1 MKEDDLKERLK
12 QIDKE
17 QLEEIIFKVY
27 KEITLKLDKDYKLQK
42 EEVAEVKYVK
52 IEDIEASKKNND
64 LNYTFSTW
72 RVSEFEKEMKMLKN
86 KRADII
92 NNKI

>member
-1 MKEDDLKERLK
+1 MLSKEDDLKERLK

-42 EEVAEVKYVK
+42 EFKEKK
-52 IEDIEASKKNND
+52 MDLCIEDIENEIKKH
-64 LNYTFSTW
+64 TF
-72 RVSEFEKEMKMLKN
+72 VLEIIEKYIKEK
-86 KRADII
+86 
-92 NNKI
+92 

>member
-1 MKEDDLKERLK
+1 MILVTLGTQDKSFERLLK

-42 EEVAEVKYVK
+42 EFKEKK
-52 IEDIEASKKNND
+52 MDLCIEDIENEIKK
-64 LNYTFSTW
+64 YTF
-72 RVSEFEKEMKMLKN
+72 VLEIIEKYIKEK
-86 KRADII
+86 
-92 NNKI
+92 

>member
-42 EEVAEVKYVK
+42 EFKEKK
-52 IEDIEASKKNND
+52 MDLCIEDIENKIKK
-64 LNYTFSTW
+64 YTF
-72 RVSEFEKEMKMLKN
+72 VLEIIEKYIKEK
-86 KRADII
+86 
-92 NNKI
+92 

>member
-27 KEITLKLDKDYKLQK
+27 KEITLKLDKDYKIQK
-42 EEVAEVKYVK
+42 EIKEKK
-52 IEDIEASKKNND
+52 MDLCIEDIE
-64 LNYTFSTW
+64 
-72 RVSEFEKEMKMLKN
+72 KEIKECKLFCF
-86 KRADII
+86 II
-92 NNKI
+92 YL

>member
-42 EEVAEVKYVK
+42 EFKEKKMYLG
-52 IEDIEASKKNND
+52 IEDIENEIKK
-64 LNYTFSTW
+64 YTF
-72 RVSEFEKEMKMLKN
+72 VLEIIEKYIKEK
-86 KRADII
+86 
-92 NNKI
+92 

>member
-42 EEVAEVKYVK
+42 EFKEKK
-52 IEDIEASKKNND
+52 MDLCIEDIENAIKK
-64 LNYTFSTW
+64 YTF
-72 RVSEFEKEMKMLKN
+72 VLEIIEKYIKEK
-86 KRADII
+86 
-92 NNKI
+92 

>member
-42 EEVAEVKYVK
+42 EFKEKK
-52 IEDIEASKKNND
+52 MDLCIEDIENEIKK
-64 LNYTFSTW
+64 YTF
-72 RVSEFEKEMKMLKN
+72 VLEIIEKYIKEK
-86 KRADII
+86 
-92 NNKI
+92 

>member
-42 EEVAEVKYVK
+42 EFKEKK
-52 IEDIEASKKNND
+52 MDLCIEDIENEIKK
-64 LNYTFSTW
+64 YS
-72 RVSEFEKEMKMLKN
+72 
-86 KRADII
+86 
-92 NNKI
+92 

>member
-1 MKEDDLKERLK
+1 MVDYNIE
-12 QIDKE
+12 
-17 QLEEIIFKVY
+17 
-27 KEITLKLDKDYKLQK
+27 DYKLQK

-52 IEDIEASKKNND
+52 IEDIEASKRNND

-72 RVSEFEKEMKMLKN
+72 KESEVNREMKIQKN
-86 KRADII
+86 KRAEII